1 MAETFKKL
9 SIVKHSNNIRES
21 ASIIQIDL
29 DPPKDDE
36 ILVKNYFVGINATDM
51 NVMTGRSGFFQK
63 SQIPFELGLES
74 LGRLETIGSKVD
86 SKYGLQI
93 GQIGVVFAK
102 KPKTYAE
109 YVYCEPSEFLP
120 IPEPRPEYIAL
131 LDCGLTAA
139 IGLDQL
145 GQIRAGQTVLIT
157 AAAGGTGWSNRNSM
171 GKIERLSSDCSLFEW
186 RKRILS

>member
-63 SQIPFELGLES
+63 SQIPFELGLE
-74 LGRLETIGSKVD
+74 
-86 SKYGLQI
+86 
-93 GQIGVVFAK
+93 VFVHF
-102 KPKTYAE
+102 Y
-109 YVYCEPSEFLP
+109 
-120 IPEPRPEYIAL
+120 L
-131 LDCGLTAA
+131 L
-139 IGLDQL
+139 
-145 GQIRAGQTVLIT
+145 
-157 AAAGGTGWSNRNSM
+157 
-171 GKIERLSSDCSLFEW
+171 
-186 RKRILS
+186 